1 MRSLYSLAVSLVF
14 TIFFTLIVSASL
26 SGQATTPQS
35 HKVRGTVKDPSG
47 AVMPAVD
54 VAMIQGTTVKATKTD
69 DAGLFSFDLP
79 TGLYQIGVKAPDFET
94 HTGEV
99 RVVPNMGALTIE
111 LSLAGI
117 KTAVEV
123 VGNNNQIVI
132 DAAQSLDA
140 TTLTAEQIAA
150 LPDDEEDLLA
160 YLQSLAGG
168 EGNAQLIIDGFE
180 GGRLPRRDQ
189 IAQIVIEPN
198 SFNATGTGPRITIVY
213 AGAGTE
219 RPLDRQRG
227 LYLPDSAIECR
238 EHLTR

>member
-1 MRSLYSLAVSLVF
+1 MRSLYSHAVSLVF
-14 TIFFTLIVSASL
+14 TAFFTLIVSSSL
-26 SGQATTPQS
+26 SGQATSPQL
-35 HKVRGTVKDPSG
+35 HKVRGIVKDPSG

-79 TGLYQIGVKAPDFET
+79 TGQYQIGVKAPDFET

-117 KTAVEV
+117 KTAIEV
-123 VGNNNQIVI
+123 VGNNNQIVV
-132 DAAQSLDA
+132 DASQSLDA
-140 TTLTAEQIAA
+140 TNLTAEQIAA

-180 GGRLPRRDQ
+180 GGCLGATRLLKSSSSRIRSMPQEPAHESPSLPGSRDRGGHGPVTR
-189 IAQIVIEPN
+189 ALPT
-198 SFNATGTGPRITIVY
+198 AT
-213 AGAGTE
+213 
-219 RPLDRQRG
+219 
-227 LYLPDSAIECR
+227 LP
-238 EHLTR
+238 

>member
-14 TIFFTLIVSASL
+14 TIFFTLIVSSSL
-26 SGQATTPQS
+26 SGQVTTPQS

-132 DAAQSLDA
+132 DAGSESGCDDTYRGGSLQLYRMMKRTCSLIFNPWPGAKA
-140 TTLTAEQIAA
+140 TRNSSSMGLKV
-150 LPDDEEDLLA
+150 
-160 YLQSLAGG
+160 AGC
-168 EGNAQLIIDGFE
+168 
-180 GGRLPRRDQ
+180 PRRDQ

-198 SFNATGTGPRITIVY
+198 SFNATGTGPRITIVTREP
-213 AGAGTE
+213 GPRGPWTGT
-219 RPLDRQRG
+219 RA
-227 LYLPDSAIECR
+227 S
-238 EHLTR
+238 LTRTPD